1 MSQRSHQPWIRQ
13 LLAGQRLWLVAIAL
27 VVALVLRFSW
37 LDRSVY
43 WYDETI
49 TSVRIAGYTKEQVED
64 FFAPQGRLVAPSELA
79 PLQRSGDRPWA
90 DTIASLATETPDQ
103 VPLYYLLL
111 RAWTMVAGDSVGAI
125 RSFSALV
132 SLLVFPALGLL
143 CWEWLGDRPERVPTA
158 LLAIGLMTVSPIQVV
173 YSREARGYS
182 LAVVLALLAGW
193 ALLRA
198 LRHSADRA
206 RSRRAWI
213 VYSAI
218 VALNFYGHL
227 PLALGVAAQGAYLV
241 LRSWWERAAIGW
253 SGLRQRAIAW
263 GWSVLAATLAFSPWI
278 VYWLTY
284 RKPMG
289 WIDRTLELGTLIQRW
304 GLNFS
309 AIALDWQALF
319 DRPLF
324 DILSSTDPIT
334 LTWQWG
340 PIALLGL
347 AIAACTYELWR
358 NTPPALWLFPI
369 AWAATPLPFAL
380 LDAIDGGQRSTIAR
394 YFLPAYL
401 GLGLILAA
409 GLARALARR
418 DRRPWVVG
426 AIGLLWVVGLWSS
439 SRSVV
444 AVTWWNKYSSYD
456 EPAIAQ
462 VVQQLD
468 PPIVVSGNGLRLLTL
483 ARQLPD
489 RARLIHIEEPGL
501 ALPPTVQRA
510 IAYRPKSEWL
520 DRLKT
525 DPAYQLSPIAP
536 FADLWRVDR
545 R

>member
-1 MSQRSHQPWIRQ
+1 M
-13 LLAGQRLWLVAIAL
+13 AIAL

-64 FFAPQGRLVAPSELA
+64 FFVPQGRLVAPSELA
-79 PLQRSGDRPWA
+79 PLQRSGDRSWSS
-90 DTIASLATETPDQ
+90 TIASLATETPDQ

-111 RAWTMVAGDSVGAI
+111 RAWTMVASDSVGAI

-132 SLLVFPALGLL
+132 SVLVLPALGLL
-143 CWEWLGDRPERVPTA
+143 CWEWLADRPERLPATG
-158 LLAIGLMTVSPIQVV
+158 LAIGLAAVSPIQVV
-173 YSREARGYS
+173 YGREARGYS
-182 LAVVLALLAGW
+182 LAMVLALLAGW

-198 LRHSADRA
+198 VRLTGETTADRP
-206 RSRRAWI
+206 RSRRAWM

-227 PLALGVAAQGAYLV
+227 PLALGVAAQGAYLG
-241 LRSWWERAAIGW
+241 LRSWLERAAIGW
-253 SGLRQRAIAW
+253 HGLRQRAIAW
-263 GWSVLAATLAFSPWI
+263 GWSLLAALLAFSPWI

-289 WIDRTLELGTLIQRW
+289 WIDRTLEWGTLIQRW

-324 DILSSTDPIT
+324 DISSATDPVS
-334 LTWQWG
+334 LTWPWL
-340 PIALLGL
+340 PIGLLGW
-347 AIAACTYELWR
+347 AIAACTVDLWR
-358 NTPPALWLFPI
+358 NTPPAVWLFPI

-409 GLARALARR
+409 GLARALTRPGRR
-418 DRRPWVVG
+418 AWVLG

-444 AVTWWNKYSSYD
+444 AITWWNKYSSYD
-456 EPAIAQ
+456 DPAIAQ
-462 VVQQLD
+462 VVRQLD

-489 RARLIHIEEPGL
+489 RARLIHIEEPSL
-501 ALPPTVQRA
+501 PLPPTVQRA

-520 DRLKT
+520 DRLQT
-525 DPAYQLSPIAP
+525 DPGYQLSPIAP
-536 FADLWRVDR
+536 FADVWRIDR